1 MLTLAQPSTSTP
13 SLKLVCQAPTHMEP
27 ALMNTVKQHSLH
39 APVFPLALEA
49 YAAVADVY
57 TPVQGSVHVNN
68 TSSKCCK
75 GKEGN

>member
-1 MLTLAQPSTSTP
+1 
-13 SLKLVCQAPTHMEP
+13 
-27 ALMNTVKQHSLH
+27 MNTVKQHSLH